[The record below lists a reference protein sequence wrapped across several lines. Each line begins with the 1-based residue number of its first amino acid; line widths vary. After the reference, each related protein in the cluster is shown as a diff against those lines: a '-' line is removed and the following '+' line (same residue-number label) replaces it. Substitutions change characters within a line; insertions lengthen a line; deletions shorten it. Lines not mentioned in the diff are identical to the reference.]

1 VGEDSRAVAFQML
14 VDGGTMAKKDAASK
28 RLAEMTAGAN
38 TLNLL
43 RASDALLPKLN
54 GAMPQLADL
63 ARVPKTEEAR
73 TNFSRLMVR
82 TVQGVWSD
90 FALSAHPAWKN
101 PRPRPRDAAS
111 EEIAAR
117 TRRPWYPSGLSE
129 RDLEELIW
137 PWPLDVLGGSEQIQ
151 PQAHRRGRP
160 KGTIK
165 NRAFQGFVRGLFL
178 AAERAGG
185 RYTLEKNIRKGTVIE
200 AINILA
206 PYLPDGFVPK
216 NLPFSTLQRIKTT
229 LPKRRKRGH
238 HSRTKN

>member
-1 VGEDSRAVAFQML
+1 MCLPCATPLQWDGD
-14 VDGGTMAKKDAASK
+14 DGGTMAKKDPASK
-28 RLAEMTAGAN
+28 QLAEMTAGAN
-38 TLNLL
+38 APYTLNLL
-43 RASDALLPKLN
+43 RAFDALLPKLN

-73 TNFSRLMVR
+73 TNFSRLIVR

-90 FALSAHPAWKN
+90 FELNAHPAWKN
-101 PRPRPRDAAS
+101 LRPRPRDAAS

-129 RDLEELIW
+129 RDLEELFW
-137 PWPLDVLGGSEQIQ
+137 PWPLDVLDGSEQIQ

-160 KGTIK
+160 RGRVK
-165 NRAFQGFVRGLFL
+165 NREFQVFVRGLFL
-178 AAERAGG
+178 AAQRAGG
-185 RYTLEKNIRKGTVIE
+185 RYTLEKNIREGTVIE

-216 NLPFSTLQRIKTT
+216 NLPFSTLQRIKS
-229 LPKRRKRGH
+229 RKRGH

>member
-1 VGEDSRAVAFQML
+1 
-14 VDGGTMAKKDAASK
+14 MAKKDPASK

-38 TLNLL
+38 APYTLNLL
-43 RASDALLPKLN
+43 RAFDALLPKLN

-73 TNFSRLMVR
+73 TNFSRLIVLTVR
-82 TVQGVWSD
+82 GVWSD
-90 FALSAHPAWKN
+90 FELSAHPAWKN

-117 TRRPWYPSGLSE
+117 TRRPWYPPGLSE
-129 RDLEELIW
+129 RDLEELFW
-137 PWPLDVLGGSEQIQ
+137 PHEVEEFTQNRPTRV
-151 PQAHRRGRP
+151 HRRGRP
-160 KGTIK
+160 RGRVK
-165 NRAFQGFVRGLFL
+165 NREFQVFVRGLFL
-178 AAERAGG
+178 AAQRAGG
-185 RYTLEKNIRKGTVIE
+185 RYTLEKNIREGTVIE

-216 NLPFSTLQRIKTT
+216 NLPFSTLQRIKS
-229 LPKRRKRGH
+229 RKRGH

>member
-1 VGEDSRAVAFQML
+1 
-14 VDGGTMAKKDAASK
+14 MAKKDPASK

-38 TLNLL
+38 APYTLK
-43 RASDALLPKLN
+43 AFDALLPKLN

-73 TNFSRLMVR
+73 TNFSRLIIR
-82 TVQGVWSD
+82 TLSGVWSD
-90 FALSAHPAWKN
+90 FELSAHPAWKN

-117 TRRPWYPSGLSE
+117 TRTWYPSG
-129 RDLEELIW
+129 DLEELLW
-137 PWPLDVLGGSEQIQ
+137 PHEVEFAQNRPTRV
-151 PQAHRRGRP
+151 HRRGRP
-160 KGTIK
+160 RGRVK
-165 NRAFQGFVRGLFL
+165 NREFQVFVRGLFL
-178 AAERAGG
+178 AAQRAGG
-185 RYTLEKNIRKGTVIE
+185 RYTLEKNIREGTVIE

-216 NLPFSTLQRIKTT
+216 NLPFSTLQRIKS
-229 LPKRRKRGH
+229 RKRGH